1 MIIKKKEKKSSS
13 RNIPSWFSTYKNYR
27 NSALLLIRSK
37 RFIEKSG
44 RGKKKKKYS
53 VHFVNSRGAISRDMK
68 TAAKSDGG
76 RSEIGKQRFTKLCP
90 KGLKLRT
97 TRDRNKQL
105 LSSGSIPCD
114 IDASGQTDSRGEAT
128 RPRPPGVIP
137 TIYQI
142 QCRVRAANISTGIR
156 FTCKMPASY
165 NTVPRIFQT
174 GEQTSF
180 VHSTWKPSIVVVI
193 DRKSVN
199 EFYRKCIKLIFKEQF
214 FKASLQIYTVI
225 HRSINRRGNRHP
237 SYLKTFHRGN
247 RS

>member
-1 MIIKKKEKKSSS
+1 MIIKKQKKSSS
-13 RNIPSWFSTYKNYR
+13 RNIPSRPISRFSIYKNYR

-44 RGKKKKKYS
+44 RGKKKKYS
-53 VHFVNSRGAISRDMK
+53 VHFVNSGGAISRDMK

-114 IDASGQTDSRGEAT
+114 IDASGQTDSRREAT

-142 QCRVRAANISTGIR
+142 QWPSRVRAANISTGIR

-165 NTVPRIFQT
+165 NTVPRIFQ
-174 GEQTSF
+174 QTSF
-180 VHSTWKPSIVVVI
+180 LLST
-193 DRKSVN
+193 
-199 EFYRKCIKLIFKEQF
+199 
-214 FKASLQIYTVI
+214 
-225 HRSINRRGNRHP
+225 
-237 SYLKTFHRGN
+237 
-247 RS
+247 

>member
-1 MIIKKKEKKSSS
+1 M
-13 RNIPSWFSTYKNYR
+13 
-27 NSALLLIRSK
+27 NS
-37 RFIEKSG
+37 G
-44 RGKKKKKYS
+44 
-53 VHFVNSRGAISRDMK
+53 GAISRDMK

-114 IDASGQTDSRGEAT
+114 IDASGQTDSRREAT

-142 QCRVRAANISTGIR
+142 QWPSRVRAANISTGIR

-165 NTVPRIFQT
+165 NTVPRIFQ
-174 GEQTSF
+174 QTSF
-180 VHSTWKPSIVVVI
+180 LLSTWKPSILVVI

-199 EFYRKCIKLIFKEQF
+199 EFYRKSIKLIFVLCNPPWSTRSF
-214 FKASLQIYTVI
+214 SLSASPVD
-225 HRSINRRGNRHP
+225 P
-237 SYLKTFHRGN
+237 STGGTDILRTFNLKILPSWR
-247 RS
+247 